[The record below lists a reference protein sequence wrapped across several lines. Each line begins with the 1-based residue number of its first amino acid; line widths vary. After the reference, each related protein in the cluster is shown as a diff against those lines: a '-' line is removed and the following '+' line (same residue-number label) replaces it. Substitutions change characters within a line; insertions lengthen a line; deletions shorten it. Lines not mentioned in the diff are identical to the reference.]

1 MKEKIISVTLLIIIT
16 LKILDLY
23 VDFSEEV
30 NFIHLVQEVSLII
43 LSGAVFIFLVLD
55 IKKNASSL
63 SALKRELSDSKLR
76 VHEISEEL
84 KSSKRDF

>member
-30 NFIHLVQEVSLII
+30 NFIHLAQEVSLII

-63 SALKRELSDSKLR
+63 SALKRDVVNQIHTTQLSRFS
-76 VHEISEEL
+76 
-84 KSSKRDF
+84 